1 MRICQLPNFEKD
13 LHSGDINFSTLQGQN
28 LEEVLQGIETALEGV
43 PFSVSL
49 DSSTDVD
56 NYQSSIKSLIDT
68 IIEELGKKELPFT
81 LNRSAKTQI
90 RKYFEGKF
98 LPKPLT
104 PVEQNIVAVIAGT
117 DLITEDE
124 RRSMRLS
131 QTLREV
137 YGDNEAINTFR
148 QSLFD
153 EEMRIRTIIDVAN
166 RQIIDNPN
174 DLNRGI
180 AKYQSQQFKI
190 IRDFLVQNGFDIK
203 LLPQSLY
210 REDSTTQIPN
220 LVRTYT
226 NALQMMYNLIESKK
240 ANGTLASELEE
251 GWVSAITGRGD
262 ASLYNA
268 VNAYVNLAYFDDIL
282 KECFGDYIKINQDYD
297 QPITVETNDG
307 VSNIIYK
314 YSFEKGNANATK
326 TWGVEEHDSLK
337 EMSKFQ
343 QVLIKSIPIYDYETR
358 SIEYGRLQPKDFVG
372 SFSKLMDVGTQV
384 VGDLE
389 FAQAVSEF
397 QDRPSAKL
405 EVIFKRLFENRNNK
419 TLLDELEKLGL
430 DQNNINYLYSVY
442 RTVFKGKDSWKS
454 IEDDYIKDRGLT
466 SRYFL
471 VDTLLGVVDSNVAM
485 NYAHTTFNHDTGEA
499 ETSVKARYSANRTKF
514 DIVNNVNST
523 TIDRENK
530 GELLNRFGISTE
542 NRKDYTIT
550 LNNTSEPR
558 TFTIIAT
565 KESGLLDKGQTST
578 NLEIQ
583 GIHNLTNVDI
593 ASQDN
598 RYKLI
603 SRQGLTRDE
612 ETLMSVLDFI
622 DTMLETYFGRDVDGL
637 RELSLLLRVKKD
649 NLKEMFAS
657 ASRAL
662 LVTDLYNQFDN
673 ALNSRGE
680 KYSKTEL
687 LTFLSEKGPYADKI
701 QDYNDK
707 RKKEYFIKRFDG
719 YQLSSLRG
727 NQQWIDDLA
736 KVRAILSGDTS
747 KSVIANL
754 DGDKIPN
761 FGPGFLGARIEQQL
775 TRSNHLGLATA
786 NLLFVQNP
794 TAIKAKV
801 VNTDVITKDGLKKQ
815 VKSMTQGELLYD
827 AIVNKFIV
835 PYTKNKSVY
844 TQPTTFSDKTK
855 FILYQVSLES
865 LGLDNISG
873 ANFNENVERQ
883 IISTIGQA
891 YKEVY
896 IHVME
901 DYMKIFP
908 EFVSV
913 VDGELNIDAVQN
925 WLKTHKE
932 KDFTAKALAAG
943 VTIYKDVHYRQIIG
957 KNLSVNELLF
967 EYAENLYTPENLHRR
982 LESEKVNFI
991 NDLLANRLSFEIS
1004 LTENGELDYV
1014 NGNDVTK
1021 FLKNM
1026 LGSSVG
1032 KSWIRGNKMVL
1043 AKIKS
1048 KNGRVRNVTYGK
1060 ISLNPDETFII
1071 NPVLNAFF
1079 MLDNLIGNNLRYS
1092 LTGSEINHKVKALAK
1107 LDLRKTQLNFHKDFI
1122 KKYSPNFDG
1131 QVITFYDVMAALRG
1145 FEQFGEEADRTA
1157 AQTVREVYNAQIY
1170 KIENG
1175 AQNAQF
1181 KRNVIIPGTMRYYLQ
1196 GRLNGIRDRMKV
1208 AVINDM
1214 GANVFNF
1221 DGKADGIDAHDGSAF
1236 VNPFS
1241 SILENWSLQDC
1252 EVGTVKKPIQHWYD
1266 DRYMSATL
1274 LKYAVDTITN
1284 RWMLQAE
1291 GNDPRGKHHG
1301 VVLRN
1306 IFKKMTNVR
1315 WHNPDGSWKFGP
1327 IDLIEGCDYRDNP
1340 RIDFFRNILEGKSL
1354 YYRDGL
1360 QHKKV
1365 ADFGIEN
1372 GTYFTIEQDVDSMG
1386 LEPTNQQ
1393 KIYHYFT
1400 NSGEHVR
1407 SLEILQPTPE
1417 LHTIDSLFELHTAL
1431 GGIYSESVDDE
1442 GNLQF
1447 SEASN
1452 YAVAQFINNVATLKE
1467 GADPNNLTQ
1476 DSYYQPLK
1484 QAMIDVLANNSAVK
1498 NGAGNMNPTSS
1509 FYDDT
1514 ALSYI
1519 EIGTNGYGIQMD
1531 ADHTADEGHMTEFS
1545 QVISS
1550 LDAGGRLHGYV
1561 SQIYETLG
1569 KLAVDLSQIEINS
1582 IENFRE
1588 TGNLSQVYD
1597 IVGRTIMNNLSKNRG
1612 QAGLANAII
1621 DNIKERFN
1629 LNTDHALDEFK
1640 IPFSDPN
1647 IYSTILSTFV
1657 SVINKKSIK
1666 RQYPGLGTV
1675 MVPGYNISMIY
1686 DIDGKTYQY
1695 EDLIRMAIN
1704 AGFTSDLTD
1713 LSMKNREIVQKFL
1726 QSKQNEL
1733 PMYNSQEVFQPT
1745 DNVRISYNSDVSGT
1759 GVVEVS
1765 LDNINDYYL
1774 FKDDIVAFLNGK
1786 GIVNPTNITYQKN
1799 ITVPRNLAPVK
1810 ISWEYDD
1817 ETGHHTMNI
1826 FDHWAIKNSY
1836 HGRRNVEA
1844 IQKAFDD
1851 LEKGIYIDEKGAARQ
1866 VQNLQNT
1873 AAELIMS
1880 NLYKSKFGLR
1890 NGDTLSDV
1898 IDQGVAY
1905 FKRPVTPIMSDSYD
1919 LVYTKQDN
1927 RNLYITFKPLHDNDE
1942 NFDSTKRAWKN
1953 KIKKEFTY
1961 PPEYKG
1967 EKTIINRV
1975 YTATN
1980 DNIPLF
1986 EVGREILRKDVQYD
2000 TVKRKFVDQNGKV
2013 LPNQSRFTRLGE
2025 DQVIEYIEFISNN
2038 QVTEIREKTQKYD
2051 LYNINREQIKK
2062 VLLQMEY
2069 TEDQLTRTDKETG
2082 ETYTITPEQKFDEEI
2097 NLFISHLLADVYHTR
2112 DFNGM
2117 QVNQEVSVPSAYIL
2131 RSSLYQLGEQL
2142 KYDAD
2147 LSSYIKEGLYGMVKS
2162 GKTENGVVKYSNRV
2176 RTRILNQ
2183 YHEKLAQKQYTSF
2196 MKSQEFT
2203 VSRIPAQ
2210 TLQSFM
2216 QMRNV
2221 GFTGTP
2227 TNQCFVSHWQT
2238 WLQGSDYD
2246 IDKAYIMGLS
2256 FDGNGR
2262 YVGWSNLFDY
2272 SSLETIKASEY
2283 LPMPKKKV
2291 YEVAPDGVNIDS
2303 FVVNIL
2309 GATDAVSRINGYVEL
2324 LNYLNDNNIT
2334 KIAYTV
2340 PEGAEVVQ
2348 AVRIHEFT
2356 KVPYSLQE
2364 EASKNFISSHIQ
2376 NTVQNLRNMIGAYSP
2391 IEMEAFRTASE
2402 KSPKGEQA
2410 SKMTLLNPSTKL
2422 LMQYQNITGKNVIGI
2437 AANGEKASFMWH
2449 YYINDVLRNPTPEK
2463 VKYSQFSFVT
2473 TRLQGRNSGNIQ
2485 PQEVNTLPDVNFEGV
2500 NPELMAQ
2507 YGIKMSGDITVDLMI
2522 SQILSAA
2529 TDNAK
2534 ELILAKVNAGMK
2546 LAKMYLFL
2554 VTLGFDINDIVKF
2567 MTSPAITFIDTITEA
2582 NIFTGQ
2588 DTSIQDAIKLARGDF
2603 KDYYKQFL
2611 STRTLGLLS
2620 KEEKN
2625 RLGDGNLIENNFS
2638 EGSKEYVELENA
2650 LSAIAETKD
2659 LLQSTVDAA
2668 VEATLKENPGRKAED
2683 IREEIMKNIP
2693 LDIDEF
2699 ENILEG
2705 ANEFSNLGKIL
2716 GLNQGLPTSKAL
2728 LQKRIQDMQKILSDR
2743 IKAVN
2748 KERPADDQ
2756 IEDIP
2761 LDVKRYLTDPEY
2773 AQNIKD
2779 LYESVKKCI
2788 NIFDIIDHIPQF
2800 NSIFKIFSAVLDID
2814 HNISIKTR
2822 AYDSVYDQLKLE
2834 GRYMSEQYQTRLL
2847 KGIDD
2852 AIIAKFVNNSGIS
2865 IPYSGGT
2872 NMLNE
2877 LRQVVEAK
2885 EDGLL
2890 SFDSLSDVASFKYL
2904 FENSIIPNLKRGIVL
2919 DYQNGQV
2926 VQITDDSLKA
2936 NKFIQSLIKGD
2947 HRGMPLYKCDLDM
2960 LTTENSQNSKIK
2972 FQDYIKGLQ
2981 ELQKTKINGIALS
2994 DLFVLYNL
3002 VVNKNQYGSDRMT
3015 TLFDQFIQNNGQLSL
3030 IRKYLNYVGE
3040 LDYSGAVAEL
3050 NINILDLMKAAAAIV
3065 NSEIGQKDP
3074 TIIVNT
3080 DSGPELRIKSGREYV
3095 KWQEIVPQ
3103 VPGETQDEYLN
3114 RIYNHNSY
3122 FVLGGSY
3129 SDAVDRQV
3137 QNLRVITDQTLDTLN
3152 NLIRQ
3157 GALTIYKVCQ

>member
-13 LHSGDINFSTLQGQN
+13 LHSGDINFSTLQGEN
-28 LEEVLQGIETALEGV
+28 LEEVLQNIETALEGA

-68 IIEELGKKELPFT
+68 VIEELGKKELPFT

-153 EEMRIRTIIDVAN
+153 EEMRIRTIIDVGN

-180 AKYQSQQFKI
+180 IKYQSEQFKI
-190 IRDFLVQNGFDIK
+190 IRDFLVQNGFDTK

-210 REDSTTQIPN
+210 REDSATQVPN

-240 ANGTLASELEE
+240 AKGTLSAELEE
-251 GWVSAITGRGD
+251 GWVSAITGKGD

-282 KECFGDYIKINQDYD
+282 KECFGDYIKINQDFD
-297 QPITVETNDG
+297 QPITIETNDG
-307 VSNIIYK
+307 ISNIVYK
-314 YSFEKGNANATK
+314 YLFEKGNANATK

-372 SFSKLMDVGTQV
+372 SFSKLMDVGAQV

-389 FAQAVSEF
+389 FTQAVNTL
-397 QDRPSAKL
+397 QDYPTTSL
-405 EVIFKRLFENRNNK
+405 ETIFKKLFENRNNK
-419 TLLDELEKLGL
+419 TLLNSLEELGL

-454 IEDDYIKDRGLT
+454 IEEDYIRDRGLT

-471 VDTLLGVVDSNVAM
+471 VDTLLGVIDSNVAM
-485 NYAHTTFNHDTGEA
+485 NYANTTFNHDTGEA

-530 GELLNRFGISTE
+530 GELLSRYEISTQ
-542 NRKDYTIT
+542 NKKDYTIT
-550 LNNTSEPR
+550 LNNSGTPR
-558 TFTIIAT
+558 TFTITVAQNG
-565 KESGLLDKGQTST
+565 GLLDKGDYSKALTI
-578 NLEIQ
+578 N
-583 GIHNLTNVDI
+583 GILNLTNVDI
-593 ASQDN
+593 ASRDN
-598 RYKLI
+598 RDKLI
-603 SRQGLTRDE
+603 SRQGLTQDE

-622 DTMLETYFGRDVDGL
+622 DTMLGTYFSRDVDGL
-637 RELSLLLRVKKD
+637 RELNLLLRVKKD

-662 LVTDLYNQFDN
+662 LVTDLYDKFDT
-673 ALNSRGE
+673 ALNSKGE
-680 KYSKTEL
+680 RYARTEL
-687 LTFLSEKGPYADKI
+687 LTYLSESGEYADKI

-707 RKKEYFIKRFDG
+707 RKREYFIKRFDG

-727 NQQWIDDLA
+727 NQRWIDDLA

-775 TRSNHLGLATA
+775 TRSNSMGLATS

-815 VKSMTQGELLYD
+815 VKGMTQGELLYD

-835 PYTKNKSVY
+835 PYTKNRSVF

-883 IISTIGQA
+883 IINTIGQA

-896 IHVME
+896 EHVIE

-908 EFVSV
+908 EFINSK
-913 VDGELNIDAVQN
+913 DGQLNLDAVQN
-925 WLKTHKE
+925 WLKAHKE
-932 KDFTAKALAAG
+932 NDFTARALAAG
-943 VTIYKDVHYRQIIG
+943 VSVYKDVHYRQIIG
-957 KNLSVNELLF
+957 KNLSINELLY
-967 EYAENLYTPENLHRR
+967 EYATNLYTPENLHNR
-982 LESEKVNFI
+982 LEYEKVNFI
-991 NDLLANRLSFEIS
+991 NDLLSNRLSFEIS
-1004 LTENGELDYV
+1004 LNDSGELDYV

-1032 KSWIRGNKMVL
+1032 KSWVKGNKMIL

-1060 ISLNPDETFII
+1060 ITLNPDETFII

-1107 LDLRKTQLNFHKDFI
+1107 LDLGKKGMNLHKDFI
-1122 KKYSPNFDG
+1122 SKYYPGYNG
-1131 QVITFYDVMAALRG
+1131 GAITFYDAMIALRN
-1145 FEQFGEEADRTA
+1145 FEQTGEESDRSA
-1157 AQTVREVYNAQIY
+1157 AQAVRKIYNEQIY

-1306 IFKKMTNVR
+1306 VFKKMTNVR

-1327 IDLIEGCDYRDNP
+1327 IDLIEGCDYRSNP
-1340 RIDFFRNILEGKSL
+1340 RIDFFKNILEGKSL

-1365 ADFGIEN
+1365 ADFGVEN
-1372 GTYFTIEQDVDSMG
+1372 GVYFTIEQDVDSMG

-1393 KIYHYFT
+1393 KVYHYFT

-1407 SLEILQPTPE
+1407 SLEMLGPSPD

-1431 GGIYSESVDDE
+1431 GGVYSESVDDE

-1498 NGAGNMNPTSS
+1498 NGAGNMNSTSS

-1514 ALSYI
+1514 KFSYI

-1569 KLAVDLSQIEINS
+1569 KLAVDLSQIEIDS
-1582 IENFRE
+1582 IQNFRE

-1686 DIDGKTYQY
+1686 DVYGKTYQY

-1704 AGFTSDLTD
+1704 AGFSSEFTD
-1713 LSMKNREIVQKFL
+1713 LSTKNKDIVQKFL
-1726 QSKQNEL
+1726 QAKQMEL
-1733 PMYNSQEVFQPT
+1733 PVYVNREVFQPT
-1745 DNVRISYNSDVSGT
+1745 DNVRIDYTTINGG
-1759 GVVEVS
+1759 GVYEAN
-1765 LDNINDYYL
+1765 LDSIEDYYL
-1774 FKDDIVAFLNGK
+1774 FKDNIALYLFRKLVDQKTVTKNTEVINLQEGTIKYIDNK
-1786 GIVNPTNITYQKN
+1786 GNQQVFVIPTNIIYQKN
-1799 ITVPRNLAPVK
+1799 MMVPRNLAPVK
-1810 ISWEYDD
+1810 ISWEFDD
-1817 ETGHHTMNI
+1817 ENGHHIMNI
-1826 FDHWAIKNSY
+1826 FDHWAVKGSY
-1836 HGRRNVEA
+1836 HSKRDVEA

-1851 LEKGIYIDEKGAARQ
+1851 LQNGVYVDENGVERQ

-1898 IDQGVAY
+1898 IDQGVNY

-1953 KIKKEFTY
+1953 KIKREFTY
-1961 PPEYKG
+1961 PPEYQG
-1967 EKTIINRV
+1967 ERTIINRV

-2000 TVKRKFVDQNGKV
+2000 TVKRKFVDQAGKV

-2038 QVTEIREKTQKYD
+2038 QVTEIREKTSKYD
-2051 LYNINREQIKK
+2051 LYNINRDQIKK

-2097 NLFISHLLADVYHTR
+2097 NSFISHLLADVYHTR

-2117 QVNQEVSVPSAYIL
+2117 QVNQEVSVSSAYIL

-2142 KYDAD
+2142 KYDSD

-2162 GKTENGVVKYSNRV
+2162 GKAEDGVVKYSNRV
-2176 RTRILNQ
+2176 RNRILNQ

-2238 WLQGSDYD
+2238 WLQGSDY
-2246 IDKAYIMGLS
+2246 
-2256 FDGNGR
+2256 
-2262 YVGWSNLFDY
+2262 
-2272 SSLETIKASEY
+2272 
-2283 LPMPKKKV
+2283 
-2291 YEVAPDGVNIDS
+2291 
-2303 FVVNIL
+2303 
-2309 GATDAVSRINGYVEL
+2309 
-2324 LNYLNDNNIT
+2324 
-2334 KIAYTV
+2334 
-2340 PEGAEVVQ
+2340 
-2348 AVRIHEFT
+2348 
-2356 KVPYSLQE
+2356 
-2364 EASKNFISSHIQ
+2364 
-2376 NTVQNLRNMIGAYSP
+2376 
-2391 IEMEAFRTASE
+2391 
-2402 KSPKGEQA
+2402 
-2410 SKMTLLNPSTKL
+2410 
-2422 LMQYQNITGKNVIGI
+2422 
-2437 AANGEKASFMWH
+2437 
-2449 YYINDVLRNPTPEK
+2449 
-2463 VKYSQFSFVT
+2463 
-2473 TRLQGRNSGNIQ
+2473 
-2485 PQEVNTLPDVNFEGV
+2485 
-2500 NPELMAQ
+2500 
-2507 YGIKMSGDITVDLMI
+2507 
-2522 SQILSAA
+2522 
-2529 TDNAK
+2529 
-2534 ELILAKVNAGMK
+2534 
-2546 LAKMYLFL
+2546 
-2554 VTLGFDINDIVKF
+2554 
-2567 MTSPAITFIDTITEA
+2567 
-2582 NIFTGQ
+2582 
-2588 DTSIQDAIKLARGDF
+2588 
-2603 KDYYKQFL
+2603 
-2611 STRTLGLLS
+2611 
-2620 KEEKN
+2620 
-2625 RLGDGNLIENNFS
+2625 
-2638 EGSKEYVELENA
+2638 
-2650 LSAIAETKD
+2650 
-2659 LLQSTVDAA
+2659 
-2668 VEATLKENPGRKAED
+2668 
-2683 IREEIMKNIP
+2683 
-2693 LDIDEF
+2693 
-2699 ENILEG
+2699 
-2705 ANEFSNLGKIL
+2705 
-2716 GLNQGLPTSKAL
+2716 
-2728 LQKRIQDMQKILSDR
+2728 
-2743 IKAVN
+2743 
-2748 KERPADDQ
+2748 
-2756 IEDIP
+2756 
-2761 LDVKRYLTDPEY
+2761 
-2773 AQNIKD
+2773 
-2779 LYESVKKCI
+2779 
-2788 NIFDIIDHIPQF
+2788 
-2800 NSIFKIFSAVLDID
+2800 
-2814 HNISIKTR
+2814 
-2822 AYDSVYDQLKLE
+2822 
-2834 GRYMSEQYQTRLL
+2834 
-2847 KGIDD
+2847 
-2852 AIIAKFVNNSGIS
+2852 
-2865 IPYSGGT
+2865 
-2872 NMLNE
+2872 
-2877 LRQVVEAK
+2877 
-2885 EDGLL
+2885 
-2890 SFDSLSDVASFKYL
+2890 
-2904 FENSIIPNLKRGIVL
+2904 
-2919 DYQNGQV
+2919 
-2926 VQITDDSLKA
+2926 
-2936 NKFIQSLIKGD
+2936 
-2947 HRGMPLYKCDLDM
+2947 
-2960 LTTENSQNSKIK
+2960 
-2972 FQDYIKGLQ
+2972 
-2981 ELQKTKINGIALS
+2981 
-2994 DLFVLYNL
+2994 
-3002 VVNKNQYGSDRMT
+3002 
-3015 TLFDQFIQNNGQLSL
+3015 
-3030 IRKYLNYVGE
+3030 
-3040 LDYSGAVAEL
+3040 
-3050 NINILDLMKAAAAIV
+3050 
-3065 NSEIGQKDP
+3065 
-3074 TIIVNT
+3074 
-3080 DSGPELRIKSGREYV
+3080 
-3095 KWQEIVPQ
+3095 
-3103 VPGETQDEYLN
+3103 
-3114 RIYNHNSY
+3114 
-3122 FVLGGSY
+3122 
-3129 SDAVDRQV
+3129 
-3137 QNLRVITDQTLDTLN
+3137 
-3152 NLIRQ
+3152 
-3157 GALTIYKVCQ
+3157 